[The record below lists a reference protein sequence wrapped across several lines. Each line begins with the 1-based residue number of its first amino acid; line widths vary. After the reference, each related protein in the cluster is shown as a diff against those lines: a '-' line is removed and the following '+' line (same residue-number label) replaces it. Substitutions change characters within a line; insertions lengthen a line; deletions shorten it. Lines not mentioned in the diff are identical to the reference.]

1 MNSVFSVSENRS
13 CRTTEISRARLSAKA
28 TPRADQPACSAA
40 TCSAVCVLSAAG
52 TGAVQAIYI
61 FITYNLCTTVVYT
74 ALNLPYGAMA
84 PLMTNDEQD
93 LAKINLFRM
102 SMSPIGYLIVSAATL
117 PIINRMGGDQAAWIK
132 VTIIYSLVAIAL
144 LLWCFLGTKERVQ
157 MQAAEEAE
165 KLPLSTRFGALLKNK
180 YFLLTMCSTL
190 CLAMYQTINGTCATY
205 YAQYVLGNNEYFS
218 ALNMAET
225 IPQIAVIMILAPFIK
240 KFGKRNL
247 VLAGSIIIVIAQLAL
262 LAAPANP
269 TWAIAVAALRGLGK
283 APLFGCCFTM
293 TADIVNYGH
302 WKTGVRVQALVFS
315 ASTFGQKFGGGI
327 AGALVGN
334 LMDKSGFTGLAQEIP
349 SAVAMVKNLYIWGA
363 VVAWALIA
371 IIMFAYKL
379 DKEYDGIMADMECK
393 GMLKQAD

>member
-1 MNSVFSVSENRS
+1 MRKRSAVCIFPVNSGSSFCRIGSIPLHQAVIFHDEGARCVLSPRSIVLFHQIIAQCGSIPQLHQPVGFLKGNLLHEAERSVRGRQQHAHMPDEQRVL
-13 CRTTEISRARLSAKA
+13 RLGKPVMQNDRDQPCAAVRKT

-165 KLPLSTRFGALLKNK
+165 ESCR
-180 YFLLTMCSTL
+180 
-190 CLAMYQTINGTCATY
+190 
-205 YAQYVLGNNEYFS
+205 
-218 ALNMAET
+218 
-225 IPQIAVIMILAPFIK
+225 
-240 KFGKRNL
+240 
-247 VLAGSIIIVIAQLAL
+247 
-262 LAAPANP
+262 
-269 TWAIAVAALRGLGK
+269 
-283 APLFGCCFTM
+283 
-293 TADIVNYGH
+293 
-302 WKTGVRVQALVFS
+302 
-315 ASTFGQKFGGGI
+315 
-327 AGALVGN
+327 
-334 LMDKSGFTGLAQEIP
+334 
-349 SAVAMVKNLYIWGA
+349 
-363 VVAWALIA
+363 
-371 IIMFAYKL
+371 
-379 DKEYDGIMADMECK
+379 
-393 GMLKQAD
+393 